1 MPTTHLRHLAVY
13 VDEPEPNNFYWVM
26 IESHDDLTAWV
37 EVDSASSGFLTWI
50 DAHQA
55 GNLALLARI
64 DDRQSGPR
72 VDGEDESASPV
83 GQSKDDSAFRSVAS
97 TLSSGY

>member
-1 MPTTHLRHLAVY
+1 MPTTHLRRLAVY
-13 VDEPEPNNFYWVM
+13 VDEPEPNTFYWVV
-26 IESHDDLTAWV
+26 IESHHDLTSWV
-37 EVDSASSGFLTWI
+37 EVDSSSSAFLTWI

-55 GNLALLARI
+55 GNLALLAHI

-83 GQSKDDSAFRSVAS
+83 GQSRNDSAFRSVAS
-97 TLSSGY
+97 ALATGY